1 MSVNESVVSGIF
13 NDSNWDA
20 QNHCLFYAH
29 IALSAVFYHR
39 GAACCAYLLLATESR
54 VHITHGRRNKSETDR
69 EGDWNWGKSCVSV
82 FCLQKT
88 CSSLPGFTYFLTLL
102 LCNATLSVFLVPEP
116 NQTAAETKKRMENSE
131 WNYLEMMVDDISEAK
146 TNTSCKTMKPCG
158 AHMAF
163 VCL

>member
-1 MSVNESVVSGIF
+1 MKYNLQDLVTNFRLQCFISRQLLTSPLHIWTQLSERSPPHIFPKQACYFRLMWDKDVKDIRRREQTERETGIE
-13 NDSNWDA
+13 
-20 QNHCLFYAH
+20 
-29 IALSAVFYHR
+29 R
-39 GAACCAYLLLATESR
+39 
-54 VHITHGRRNKSETDR
+54 
-69 EGDWNWGKSCVSV
+69 KSCVSV

-158 AHMAF
+158 VHMAF